1 MSIQS
6 EITILQN
13 TKNEIGVAIM
23 EKGVTVYDSDLFS
36 TYPTRI
42 SQISMTPGD
51 KDALFRSILERNI
64 TELDIPEGAKYIAA
78 NRFRDITTLTSLT
91 IPSTVNYIDE
101 SAFYYCSSLRSIT
114 VKATTPPTLI
124 YSDTVGSE
132 HWPLDY
138 TNDCPIYV
146 PDESV
151 DTYKAASGW
160 RTYASRIQ
168 SISTPVFRLVTQLPD
183 MTDGDYLLAY
193 EDTNAGVCYALNAS
207 LLPVTT
213 SSSNGLNASPNS
225 VTVNSL
231 GAGEILADSTS
242 RSVMLHYDATNK
254 YLTRELGGDV
264 YYLSCNRALSSS
276 GTFTYSGT
284 TTPKT
289 ITPYQYTD
297 SADNTFVLVKDGT
310 KTAYLG
316 FFTSSLAFQWR
327 TGITSLKAQFYK
339 LVE

>member
-1 MSIQS
+1 MTQSIRTQ
-6 EITILQN
+6 INLLRN
-13 TKNEIGVAIM
+13 TKSGLRQAIM
-23 EKGVTVYDSDLFS
+23 EKGVTVQPSDLFS

-42 SQISMTPGD
+42 SQISSTAGTYSD
-51 KDALFRSILERNI
+51 DLKKLLDGSFTSY
-64 TELDIPEGAKYIAA
+64 DIPDGTERIRYAAFEGYSS
-78 NRFRDITTLTSLT
+78 LTSVT
-91 IPSTVNYIDE
+91 IPASVTYINE
-101 SAFYYCSSLRSIT
+101 RAFMDCTSLQSIT
-114 VKATTPPTLI
+114 CLAQTPPSI
-124 YSDTVGSE
+124 SYTVSTQA
-132 HWPLDY
+132 PFY
-138 TNDCPIYV
+138 NTNNCPIYV

-160 RTYASRIQ
+160 RTYASRIHP
-168 SISTPVFRLVTQLPD
+168 ISTPVFRLVTQLSD

-264 YYLSCNRALSSS
+264 YYLSCYRATVMS

-297 SADNTFVLVKDGT
+297 PADNTFVLVKDGT
-310 KTAYLG
+310 KTAYLF

-327 TGITSLKAQFYK
+327 GGITSLKAQFYK